1 MAADNY
7 SIGAVE
13 TGNLGSGPYTVT
25 LRKNPTQATGGTVLK
40 TFSDPSGNNTQSLI
54 ELITQA
60 MHWAINDIAKDNQT
74 DTNN

>member
-7 SIGAVE
+7 AFKIVE

-25 LRKNPTQATGGTVLK
+25 LFKNPTQPSGGTTLK
-40 TFSDPSGNNTQSLI
+40 AFSDPSGNNTQSLI
-54 ELITQA
+54 ELATQA
-60 MHWAINDIAKDNQT
+60 LHWMINDIAKDNQT